1 MNLFPRR
8 RHSVDTIFVI
18 ILLGI
23 FLVFLLMM
31 LLFNSQAYRTAVEGN
46 QENNNLY
53 TASAYVTEK
62 FRQHDTTQSVYLGSL
77 GDTPALCMTDTIEGN
92 AYITYIYLMNNELKE
107 LFTAKNN
114 TPSPEMGTTIADLK
128 AFQAEQTPEGFFRIS
143 MEDSQ
148 GHSTDFLLHPGA
160 PLNSK

>member
-23 FLVFLLMM
+23 FLVFMLMM
-31 LLFNSQAYRTAVEGN
+31 LLFSSQAYRTAVEGN

-62 FRQHDTTQSVYLGSL
+62 FRQHDTTQSFYLVSL
-77 GDTPALCMTDTIEGN
+77 
-92 AYITYIYLMNNELKE
+92 
-107 LFTAKNN
+107 
-114 TPSPEMGTTIADLK
+114 
-128 AFQAEQTPEGFFRIS
+128 
-143 MEDSQ
+143 
-148 GHSTDFLLHPGA
+148 
-160 PLNSK
+160 